1 MKSNDIENSFKS
13 WMAGNYKK
21 MSMQQIS
28 NMSQLYYDLFKEVPK
43 WKKSWKITL
52 SDGTQLKDLKLSGNN
67 YISKTKITEDDFKG
81 KLSKIT
87 IENETDKTSE
97 ELEHMEL
104 VQIVHYEDGYYFV
117 LRQLSADEIDKI
129 KTKADIEYLAMMTD
143 VDLEE
148 V

>member
-1 MKSNDIENSFKS
+1 ME
-13 WMAGNYKK
+13 
-21 MSMQQIS
+21 
-28 NMSQLYYDLFKEVPK
+28 
-43 WKKSWKITL
+43 KSWKITL

-97 ELEHMEL
+97 ELEHVEL

-117 LRQLSADEIDKI
+117 LRELSQEEINMAKI
-129 KTKADIEYLAMMTD
+129 QGNIEYLAMMTD
-143 VDLEE
+143 VDLE

>member
-1 MKSNDIENSFKS
+1 MEKSF
-13 WMAGNYKK
+13 
-21 MSMQQIS
+21 
-28 NMSQLYYDLFKEVPK
+28 
-43 WKKSWKITL
+43 KITL
-52 SDGTQLKDLKLSGNN
+52 ADGTQLKNLKLNGNN
-67 YISKTKITEDDFKG
+67 YISKTEITEDDFKG

-104 VQIVHYEDGYYFV
+104 VQIVYYEDGYYFV

>member
-1 MKSNDIENSFKS
+1 ME
-13 WMAGNYKK
+13 
-21 MSMQQIS
+21 
-28 NMSQLYYDLFKEVPK
+28 
-43 WKKSWKITL
+43 KSWKITL
-52 SDGTQLKDLKLSGNN
+52 SDGIQLKDLKLSGNN

-81 KLSKIT
+81 KLSKVI
-87 IENETDKTSE
+87 IENETDKISV
-97 ELEHMEL
+97 ELEHVEL

>member
-1 MKSNDIENSFKS
+1 MEESF
-13 WMAGNYKK
+13 
-21 MSMQQIS
+21 
-28 NMSQLYYDLFKEVPK
+28 
-43 WKKSWKITL
+43 KITL
-52 SDGTQLKDLKLSGNN
+52 ADGTELKDLKLSGNN

-81 KLSKIT
+81 KLSKVI
-87 IENETDKTSE
+87 IENETEKTSE
-97 ELEHMEL
+97 EFKHMEL

-117 LRQLSADEIDKI
+117 LRELSADELDKI